1 MLVSELGGS
10 RQRACARA
18 RLLARRPREEAA
30 AAAAALPPVAQR
42 APFGHKR
49 DELAAGAKD
58 RTGWAVRIAW
68 RPLHHAAGCASAAG
82 HWRRAQRRGA
92 ALPVEL
98 HDARVRGD
106 GAAQGGAHGVGRA
119 HCAPAQLPNSWQD
132 KPVRV
137 HPNAATSSWADPD
150 GAVSSASRSARL
162 RWSNGLQE
170 FEPCGAGA
178 AQDTVWAGVN
188 QRNLRA
194 NCCACHRA

>member
-18 RLLARRPREEAA
+18 RLLASRPREEAA

-132 KPVRV
+132 EPVRV
-137 HPNAATSSWADPD
+137 HPGAAPARGRTLRTQLVPRHAAHAC
-150 GAVSSASRSARL
+150 AVGNCS
-162 RWSNGLQE
+162 QE
-170 FEPCGAGA
+170 FVNPSAWAQHRLPC
-178 AQDTVWAGVN
+178 W
-188 QRNLRA
+188 RA
-194 NCCACHRA
+194 